1 MKNIFLFIVLAMV
14 LTACGKN
21 DEPENI
27 EDNPVQEDNQEDTN
41 NDNQKE
47 EDQDD
52 IQKEPSG
59 YSFEYKDLNIFMNMD
74 VAPVINN
81 LGEALEYFEAESCAF
96 KGLDKTYTYP
106 GFEITTYPLNGMDN
120 VSSIYF
126 MDDSVSTPEGIYLG
140 ASVDEMIAAYG
151 DDYTE
156 SSGAYTYTK
165 DDSKLQFITKD
176 NEIIAITY
184 LADVEGLE

>member
-1 MKNIFLFIVLAMV
+1 
-14 LTACGKN
+14 
-21 DEPENI
+21 
-27 EDNPVQEDNQEDTN
+27 
-41 NDNQKE
+41 
-47 EDQDD
+47 
-52 IQKEPSG
+52 
-59 YSFEYKDLNIFMNMD
+59 
-74 VAPVINN
+74 
-81 LGEALEYFEAESCAF
+81 
-96 KGLDKTYTYP
+96 
-106 GFEITTYPLNGMDN
+106 MDN

-151 DDYTE
+151 EGYTE

>member
-27 EDNPVQEDNQEDTN
+27 EDNPVQEDNQVDIN

-106 GFEITTYPLNGMDN
+106 GFEITTYPLNGSDN
-120 VSSIYF
+120 ISSIYI

>member
-27 EDNPVQEDNQEDTN
+27 EDNPVQEDNQVDIN

-106 GFEITTYPLNGMDN
+106 GFEITTYPLNGSDN
-120 VSSIYF
+120 ISSIYI

-151 DDYTE
+151 EGYTE

-176 NEIIAITY
+176 DEIIAITY

>member
-27 EDNPVQEDNQEDTN
+27 EDNPVQEDNQVDIN

-106 GFEITTYPLNGMDN
+106 GFEITTYPLNGSDN
-120 VSSIYF
+120 ISSIYI

-151 DDYTE
+151 EGYTE

>member
-1 MKNIFLFIVLAMV
+1 MV

-27 EDNPVQEDNQEDTN
+27 EDNPVQEDNQVDIN

-106 GFEITTYPLNGMDN
+106 GFEITTYPLNGSDN
-120 VSSIYF
+120 ISSIYI

-176 NEIIAITY
+176 DEIIAITY